1 MLMNP
6 SLTRLLFNIAITF
19 TYRQSLPNVFSD
31 RMVPS
36 ITVNVPEKSEVAN
49 FQIWNNE
56 CYYMH
61 QMPSKCYTG

>member
-1 MLMNP
+1 MLTDP
-6 SLTRLLFNIAITF
+6 SLTRLLINIAIMF
-19 TYRQSLPNVFSD
+19 TYRQSLPNFFND

-49 FQIWNNE
+49 SQIWNNE

-61 QMPSKCYTG
+61 Q